1 MTPKN
6 PNTTKSRTSSKRPDL
21 ASILDRA
28 YRVMPP
34 KPWTQAGQIWLVD
47 YECRTTAILIA
58 ANNNGFF
65 AFGQDAVWGFSNV
78 QAWHRCLHDPPTIF

>member
-6 PNTTKSRTSSKRPDL
+6 PNTTKPRKSSKRPDL
-21 ASILDRA
+21 ASILDH
-28 YRVMPP
+28 RVMV
-34 KPWTQAGQIWLVD
+34 QAGQIWLVD
-47 YECRTTAILIA
+47 YECRTTAILIGQH
-58 ANNNGFF
+58 GFF